1 METHSSILAW
11 GVPWTEKPSRLQSM
25 GLQEAGM
32 TERLSTGNISFH
44 RDSNQTYPDDHFE
57 MYRNT
62 KSLGC
67 ITGTNIVLQDKYRRK
82 GDQICGYQGWDTGE
96 GEIGGRHSKGTNFH
110 LKHNQVLGMQW
121 TT

>member
-44 RDSNQTYPDDHFE
+44 RDSN
-57 MYRNT
+57 
-62 KSLGC
+62 
-67 ITGTNIVLQDKYRRK
+67 
-82 GDQICGYQGWDTGE
+82 
-96 GEIGGRHSKGTNFH
+96 
-110 LKHNQVLGMQW
+110 
-121 TT
+121 